1 MEQAE
6 ARAVFQDILKS
17 LVDKTAI
24 QAYSVD
30 KTAGGYLLRLIG
42 TMDEDAVDCIAPI
55 LAKHNLGMKK
65 ERGVTVIYSL

>member
-1 MEQAE
+1 MEQTE
-6 ARAVFQDILKS
+6 ARTVFQEILKS

-42 TMDEDAVDCIAPI
+42 TMGEDEVDCIAPI
-55 LAKHNLGMKK
+55 LAKHNLGMKEEK
-65 ERGVTVIYSL
+65 GITVIYSL